1 MAVIRPNSD
10 DNTTSSHDPL
20 LPWLWSIK
28 KALDEWYSA
37 NHSGAVDL
45 DKLLSD
51 CISIFKH
58 HSQYKND
65 IRFLKIWE
73 PRGRDATF
81 DGKRRRERHNSR
93 GPRKPKVDFSHF
105 NGGEPHEWLNKV
117 EHYFR
122 VYDVTGEDRVSMAC
136 IYLDGAITGGQSSR
150 SLSQTKTERK
160 EGLKLWLAREVKLR
174 QSRNLRKTMQMV
186 EIFEG
191 NYKERKAFEDNKGS
205 KYSNPI
211 QIGTFK
217 EEKTEVSSK
226 TRGKTKEVR
235 KLSREEVHEHI
246 KKGLCFKCGDKWAM
260 RRQCKSGKLLMIEDS
275 GESASK
281 DEDETYY
288 GKEKRFSDVAL
299 EGNDI
304 LEGRGNDESITR
316 TRRLRL
322 IELEGNKDFEKVF
335 RDIEET
341 EICIGHSLLYQWY
354 ALFLE
359 AKGKWQDAHMV
370 YHIGISRKAEPL
382 EKLEEAH
389 SLFLDRMSERLNA
402 SSLQKI
408 DEGELIE
415 SEKGCVN
422 PWSSSTTEDLLK
434 KINAQLM
441 KLDGYHKVVSKKVAI
456 PSGHNLSRN
465 KIIELG
471 GKKYQIKGC
480 AGQGGFAQVFKAFVN
495 CDPDDV
501 VALKIQKPAFPWEF
515 YMYRQLDQRISDE
528 ERSRYGFAHGIHLY
542 SDCSILVCDY
552 LPQGTLLDAINS
564 YVVISKS
571 MEEVLC
577 IYYTIELLRILES
590 LHNVGIIHGD
600 FKPDNLL
607 IRYARGELTTDGFHN
622 CSGPWRDQGLCLVD
636 WGKGIDL
643 HLFPDNIDFEGDCRT
658 SGFRCI
664 QMQEKKPWKFQAS
677 LNSIVDTYGLCVI
690 VHLMLHGTYLKV
702 EKKSSPDGG
711 FIYQPNSSFRR
722 YWNVELWKNLF
733 SKLLNIGPGDSD
745 KEVLRNLRESFQD
758 YMCSNPQ
765 RLKKL
770 KELLAKQRASLCS
783 A

>member
-65 IRFLKIWE
+65 IRFLKIW
-73 PRGRDATF
+73 F
-81 DGKRRRERHNSR
+81 
-93 GPRKPKVDFSHF
+93 
-105 NGGEPHEWLNKV
+105 L
-117 EHYFR
+117 Y
-122 VYDVTGEDRVSMAC
+122 
-136 IYLDGAITGGQSSR
+136 
-150 SLSQTKTERK
+150 
-160 EGLKLWLAREVKLR
+160 
-174 QSRNLRKTMQMV
+174 
-186 EIFEG
+186 
-191 NYKERKAFEDNKGS
+191 
-205 KYSNPI
+205 
-211 QIGTFK
+211 
-217 EEKTEVSSK
+217 
-226 TRGKTKEVR
+226 
-235 KLSREEVHEHI
+235 
-246 KKGLCFKCGDKWAM
+246 
-260 RRQCKSGKLLMIEDS
+260 
-275 GESASK
+275 
-281 DEDETYY
+281 
-288 GKEKRFSDVAL
+288 
-299 EGNDI
+299 
-304 LEGRGNDESITR
+304 
-316 TRRLRL
+316 
-322 IELEGNKDFEKVF
+322 LEGNKDFEKVF
-335 RDIEET
+335 RDMEET

-441 KLDGYHKVVSKKVAI
+441 KLDGYHKVISKKVAV

-664 QMQEKKPWKFQAS
+664 QMQEKKPWKFQ
-677 LNSIVDTYGLCVI
+677 VDTYGLCVI